1 MKRTAVLF
9 AIAATLGLVALV
21 AAVLPR
27 LELKRP
33 TDQGQVVPPPVQN
46 PPVVV
51 VEPVQPPPPVEVV
64 PPPPQPQTAG
74 DVLKLTG
81 ALSDPYIALGGQAE
95 VYLKAD
101 IEAIR
106 RSSAQ
111 RAPVNLALVLDRSGS
126 MAGDKIEHCRRAAQH
141 LVTQLDDR
149 DRFARVT
156 FGSDTTVL
164 ISSTLA
170 TPAAKERMQAA
181 IDGILDM
188 GGTNISGALEAGLA
202 EVVAYKSQYPVSRI
216 VLLSDGQANEGVT
229 DPNGLAQIARKFSSQ
244 RVTLSSIGVGLDFNE
259 LVLESLSEYGGGSY
273 HFLASTEQLQ
283 KIFSDE
289 LKQAVA
295 TVAISPSLSIT
306 PLNGALVAE
315 VYGYKAESLNGV
327 TSVRLPDFSSGE
339 HRKVVIRMLVPASA
353 AGTVPV
359 ARVGLGYLDVTRNRA
374 QGYAQVSIDAAVTT
388 DPSVVAKNRN
398 AEVASEAARVN
409 ALQTMRKASTSF
421 SAGRADEAKRYLA
434 TAKTQLKK
442 AQAEFGPSDDYRE
455 AMEEAS
461 VFEGALSAP
470 ENNEVRSQAAK
481 RLHSFSR
488 SMRE

>member
-1 MKRTAVLF
+1 
-9 AIAATLGLVALV
+9 
-21 AAVLPR
+21 
-27 LELKRP
+27 
-33 TDQGQVVPPPVQN
+33 
-46 PPVVV
+46 
-51 VEPVQPPPPVEVV
+51 
-64 PPPPQPQTAG
+64 
-74 DVLKLTG
+74 
-81 ALSDPYIALGGQAE
+81 
-95 VYLKAD
+95 
-101 IEAIR
+101 
-106 RSSAQ
+106 
-111 RAPVNLALVLDRSGS
+111 
-126 MAGDKIEHCRRAAQH
+126 MAGDKIEHCRRAAKH

-149 DRFARVT
+149 DRFALVT